1 MKIHARHFLFLPL
14 FLWLVVQPA
23 LGQEQ
28 VNILDKKIH
37 ISFQDEPLYKAL
49 IRINQTTGYKFSY
62 NSDII
67 NEDKPVSLEAEGW
80 SIRTCLDSLIADTS
94 LVYQVIDQHIVI
106 HSKSEAP
113 QKTVATNKK
122 PQFITLNGVIM
133 DEITDEP
140 LSYANIG
147 LYNKSIGTISNDNGE
162 FILKMNRKYLD
173 DTLVVSFMGYRNR
186 FIPIRQFRDSSVIKM
201 EKKLYSIQEV
211 IVRTFDADMILQEA
225 LQRIRDNY
233 FFDPIISTGF
243 YRESIKRENEY
254 TTVSEAVV
262 DMYKPYNKIFQSP
275 KIRILKSRKSTD
287 VKRKDSI
294 TLKLKAG
301 LEAVLFLDVIHENIS
316 FFNSGAFQNYEY
328 NVANISHFDEHNTYV
343 IQFTPARK
351 TEIPLYSGKLYVD
364 VNTLA
369 LVSAEFYLNK
379 ENLDK
384 VAASLIIKK
393 KWDIRV
399 KPQSV
404 EYYVNYRR
412 IRDKYFLNQIRGDLN
427 FKVRRKNQLFADDF
441 QVTFDMFVSSVDTND
456 VAKFDRGDLFQPHKV
471 FIEQIRDYDASFWG
485 EYNYIKPDEPLR
497 ETVGRL
503 GSKINM
509 LQDEQDF

>member
-1 MKIHARHFLFLPL
+1 MKSHARRLLFLAIL
-14 FLWLVVQPA
+14 SWLVLHTGDA
-23 LGQEQ
+23 LGQE
-28 VNILDKKIH
+28 NILDKKIH

-80 SIRTCLDSLIADTS
+80 SIRNCLDSLINDTS

-106 HSKSEAP
+106 HKKSESP
-113 QKTVATNKK
+113 PTQVASDKK
-122 PQFITLNGVIM
+122 PSFVTLNGVIK
-133 DEITDEP
+133 DEITNEP

-147 LYNKSIGTISNDNGE
+147 IYHKSIGTISNDNGE
-162 FILKMNRKYLD
+162 FILKMNRRYLD

-186 FIPIRQFRDSSVIKM
+186 FIPIRQFRDGSVIKM

-211 IVRTFDADMILQEA
+211 IVRTFDADMILQAA
-225 LQRIRDNY
+225 LERIRDNY
-233 FFDPIISTGF
+233 FFNPIISTGF
-243 YRESIKRENEY
+243 YRESIKRDNEY

-287 VKRKDSI
+287 IKRKDSI

-316 FFNSGAFQNYEY
+316 FFNSSAFQNYEY
-328 NVANISHFDEHNTYV
+328 NVTNISHFDEHNTYV
-343 IQFTPARK
+343 IEFKPARK
-351 TEIPLYSGKLYVD
+351 SEIPLYSGKLYVD

-369 LVSAEFYLNK
+369 LVSAEFHLDK

-404 EYYVNYRR
+404 EYFVNYRR
-412 IRDKYFLNQIRGDLN
+412 IQNKYFLNQIRGDLN
-427 FKVRRKNQLFADDF
+427 FKVRRKNQFFADDF
-441 QVTFDMFVSSVDTND
+441 QVTFDMFVSNVDTSN
-456 VAKFDRGDLFQPHKV
+456 VAKFERGELFQPHKV
-471 FIEQIRDYDASFWG
+471 FIEQIMDYDANFWG

-497 ETVGRL
+497 ETVSRL
-503 GSKINM
+503 GSKMNM
-509 LQDEQDF
+509 LQNE

>member
-1 MKIHARHFLFLPL
+1 MRARARRFLLSVIL
-14 FLWLVVQPA
+14 LCLIGHIADLQA
-23 LGQEQ
+23 QEK
-28 VNILDKKIH
+28 ILDKKIH
-37 ISFQDEPLYKAL
+37 ISFSKEPLYKAL
-49 IRINQTTGYKFSY
+49 IRINQITGYKFSY
-62 NSDII
+62 NSDIV
-67 NEDKPVSLEAEGW
+67 NENKPVSLKAEGW
-80 SIRTCLDSLIADTS
+80 SIRTCLDSLINDTS
-94 LVYQVIDQHIVI
+94 LVYQVINQHIVI
-106 HSKSEAP
+106 HKESESP
-113 QKTVATNKK
+113 QNTLAREKK
-122 PQFITLNGVIM
+122 PRYITLNGVVM
-133 DEITDEP
+133 DEITGEP
-140 LSYANIG
+140 LPYANIG
-147 LYNKSIGTISNDNGE
+147 IFNKSLGTISNHDGE
-162 FILKMNRKYLD
+162 FVLKLNRSHMD
-173 DTLVVSFMGYRNR
+173 DTLVVSFMGYLNR
-186 FIPIRQFRDSSVIKM
+186 FIPVNAFQDSSAIKM
-201 EKKLYSIQEV
+201 EKKLYTIQEV

-225 LQRIRDNY
+225 LQRARENY
-233 FFDPIISTGF
+233 FFEPIVSTGF
-243 YRESIKRENEY
+243 YRESIKRDDAY

-287 VKRKDSI
+287 IRSKDSI

-316 FFNSGAFQNYEY
+316 FFNSSAFQNYEY
-328 NVANISHFDEHNTYV
+328 NVANISHFDDHNTYV
-343 IQFTPARK
+343 IEFEPARK
-351 TEIPLYSGKLYVD
+351 SEMPLYSGKLYVD

-369 LVSAEFYLNK
+369 LVSAEFYLDK

-412 IRDKYFLNQIRGDLN
+412 IRNKYFLNQIRGDLN
-427 FKVRRKNQLFADDF
+427 FKVRRKKQFFADDF
-441 QVTFDMFVSSVDTND
+441 QVTFDMFVSHVDTSN
-456 VAKFDRGDLFQPHKV
+456 VSRFERENLFQPHKV
-471 FIEQIRDYDASFWG
+471 FIEQIRGYDASFWG

-509 LQDEQDF
+509 LQNEQE

>member
-1 MKIHARHFLFLPL
+1 MKIHTRRFLPL
-14 FLWLVVQPA
+14 AILLCLA
-23 LGQEQ
+23 LQAVDVRGQQ
-28 VNILDKKIH
+28 NILDKKIH

-80 SIRTCLDSLIADTS
+80 SIRTCLDSLIGDTA
-94 LVYQVIDQHIVI
+94 LAYQVIDQHIVI
-106 HSKSEAP
+106 HKKSDTP
-113 QKTVATNKK
+113 QKTIVTEKK
-122 PQFITLNGVIM
+122 PPFITLNGVIL
-133 DEITDEP
+133 DEITGEP

-162 FILKMNRKYLD
+162 FILKMNRRYLD

-201 EKKLYSIQEV
+201 EKKLYTIQEV

-225 LQRIRDNY
+225 LARIRGNY
-233 FFDPIISTGF
+233 FFHPIISTGF
-243 YRESIKRENEY
+243 YRESIMRDNEY

-262 DMYKPYNKIFQSP
+262 DMYKPYNKVFQSP

-287 VKRKDSI
+287 IKRKDSI

-316 FFNSGAFQNYEY
+316 FFNSSAFQNYDY
-328 NVANISHFDEHNTYV
+328 NVTNISHFDGHNTYV
-343 IQFTPARK
+343 IEFKPARK
-351 TEIPLYSGKLYVD
+351 TEMPLYSGKLYVD

-369 LVSAEFYLNK
+369 LVSAEFHLNK

-399 KPQSV
+399 KPQSA

-412 IRDKYFLNQIRGDLN
+412 IRNKYYLNQIRGDLN

-441 QVTFDMFVSSVDTND
+441 QVTFDMFVSNVDTMD
-456 VAKFDRGDLFQPHKV
+456 VSKFERGDLFQPHKV
-471 FIEQIRDYDASFWG
+471 FIEQIRDYDANFWG

-497 ETVGRL
+497 ETVSRL

-509 LQDEQDF
+509 LQNDQED